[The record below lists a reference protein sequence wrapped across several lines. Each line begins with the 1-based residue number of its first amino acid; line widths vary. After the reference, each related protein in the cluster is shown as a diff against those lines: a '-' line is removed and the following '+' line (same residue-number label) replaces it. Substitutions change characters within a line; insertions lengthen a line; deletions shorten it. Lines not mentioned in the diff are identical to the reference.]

1 MNRRGKGKSA
11 GANKG
16 GGAGTRA
23 AGAVLPPPIFDRA
36 HIVAL
41 HGQGVPLKPAYLDN
55 PKSPLANHMGSVAPI
70 KYNAQTGT
78 VNGKKIVRYVFTRKM
93 QRSQLTP
100 RVTVVADEQRG
111 IIGTGDASSA
121 KDAEKLAALSAV
133 LQLQSRGLVSRCAAV
148 HLGCH

>member
-11 GANKG
+11 AANKG

-70 KYNAQTGT
+70 KYNAQSGT
-78 VNGKKIVRYVFTRKM
+78 VNGKKIVRYVFR
-93 QRSQLTP
+93 RERNDPS
-100 RVTVVADEQRG
+100 
-111 IIGTGDASSA
+111 
-121 KDAEKLAALSAV
+121 
-133 LQLQSRGLVSRCAAV
+133 
-148 HLGCH
+148 